1 MLKAVISTAPFASV
15 DSRPIDLL
23 RDAGIHVTPNPY
35 GRWPTE
41 AELCD
46 LVRDADLFIAG
57 TEPITDRVMAAAPRL
72 RLISRVGIGLD
83 NVDLSAARRR
93 NIAVSYTPDAPAPAV
108 AELTIGLMLSLL
120 RHVHAADRLV
130 RSGGW
135 HRFLGRRLGELT
147 VGIIGIGRVGR
158 RVVDLLQPFGAR
170 VLANDVRAVP
180 GVAGVTWVEKDAI
193 YEQADVIT
201 LHVPLTMQTEDMMR
215 TAEIGRMKPDAVLIN
230 TSRGGIV
237 NEADLASALR
247 AGRIAG
253 AAIDVFTQEP
263 YSGEL
268 AAIERCLV
276 TCHMG
281 SMSID
286 CRMRMELEATENVLH
301 FLRHGT
307 PLQPVPEEEYRLHE
321 GRARSAPAGN
331 SPAAT

>member
-1 MLKAVISTAPFASV
+1 MVEEAHSRRKAFGAGRSDPMKNAAQACDTAWGCSPTRVPATVSRSSVFPGCGEAFRSESASSTVNAVISTAPFASV

-108 AELTIGLMLSLL
+108 AELTIALMLSLL
-120 RHVHAADRLV
+120 RHVHNADRLV

-170 VLANDVRAVP
+170 VLANDV
-180 GVAGVTWVEKDAI
+180 
-193 YEQADVIT
+193 
-201 LHVPLTMQTEDMMR
+201 
-215 TAEIGRMKPDAVLIN
+215 
-230 TSRGGIV
+230 
-237 NEADLASALR
+237 
-247 AGRIAG
+247 
-253 AAIDVFTQEP
+253 
-263 YSGEL
+263 
-268 AAIERCLV
+268 
-276 TCHMG
+276 
-281 SMSID
+281 
-286 CRMRMELEATENVLH
+286 
-301 FLRHGT
+301 
-307 PLQPVPEEEYRLHE
+307 
-321 GRARSAPAGN
+321 
-331 SPAAT
+331 

>member
-23 RDAGIHVTPNPY
+23 RDAGIEVTPNPY

-41 AELCD
+41 AELCE
-46 LVRDADLFIAG
+46 LIRDADLFVAG

-120 RHVHAADRLV
+120 RHVHSADRLV
-130 RSGGW
+130 RTGGW
-135 HRFLGRRLGELT
+135 HRFMGRRLSELT
-147 VGIIGIGRVGR
+147 VGIIGVGRVGR
-158 RVVDLLQPFGAR
+158 RVVKLLQPFGAR
-170 VLANDVRAVP
+170 VLANDLRPASDVD
-180 GVAGVTWVEKDAI
+180 GVAWVEKDAI

-201 LHVPLTMQTEDMMR
+201 LHVPLTIGTENLV
-215 TAEIGRMKPDAVLIN
+215 TAAEIRRLKPDAVLIN
-230 TSRGGIV
+230 TSRGGII
-237 NEADLASALR
+237 NEADLAAALR

-253 AAIDVFTQEP
+253 AAVDVFTLEP
-263 YSGEL
+263 YRGEL
-268 AAIERCLV
+268 AGIDRCLV

-286 CRMRMELEATENVLH
+286 CRRRMELEATENVLH

-307 PLQPVPEEEYRLHE
+307 PLQPVPEEEYRFHG
-321 GRARSAPAGN
+321 GRASSAPTGE